1 MDTSTLQKGF
11 ECVHCSY
18 LFHVHLFCEFFF
30 MVICHVNLFHVHL
43 VCEFVSCSFAMRIFF
58 MFSCFVNLFH
68 AHLLWFMLIVI

>member
-18 LFHVHLFCEFFF
+18 LFHVQLFCEFFF

-43 VCEFVSCSFAMRIFF
+43 VCEFVSCSFAM
-58 MFSCFVNLFH
+58 
-68 AHLLWFMLIVI
+68 